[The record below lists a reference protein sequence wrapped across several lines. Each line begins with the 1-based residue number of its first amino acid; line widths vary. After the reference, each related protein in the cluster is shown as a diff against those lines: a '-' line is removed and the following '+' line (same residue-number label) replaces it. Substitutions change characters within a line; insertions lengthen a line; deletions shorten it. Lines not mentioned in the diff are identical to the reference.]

1 MTYLLVY
8 LFVINVITFIYM
20 GIDKRKAKKHA
31 FRIPEKV
38 LLSLSFLGGSFG
50 TLVAMYSFHHKTQK
64 TVFKV
69 GVPLLFISNIIIF
82 FFLYTYLK

>member
-1 MTYLLVY
+1 MIYLLVY

-38 LLSLSFLGGSFG
+38 LLSLSFLGGSLG
-50 TLVAMYSFHHKTQK
+50 TLIAMFCFHHKTQK
-64 TVFKV
+64 AVFKY
-69 GVPLLFISNIIIF
+69 GVPILLITNFFMIF
-82 FFLYTYLK
+82 YILTRYY